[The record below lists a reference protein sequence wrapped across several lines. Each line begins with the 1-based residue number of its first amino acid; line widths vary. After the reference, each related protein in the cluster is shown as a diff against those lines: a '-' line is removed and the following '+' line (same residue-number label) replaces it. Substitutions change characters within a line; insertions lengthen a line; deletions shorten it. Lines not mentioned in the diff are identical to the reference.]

1 MSFSIKKMMKEANK
15 QHRNRMGYIKVY
27 ARLFTA
33 ILRNLMRNKV
43 NIIYANLGSDSID
56 LHVSGD
62 YEMLLRTMRVLR
74 SYGLNADKRPAEGE
88 ASYFAYWTAAYGDD
102 HCNLVIPDSLLK
114 ARVWLNFS
122 STQCERVKVGTR
134 LEEVPV
140 YETRCK

>member
-1 MSFSIKKMMKEANK
+1 MSFSIKKMMQEANK
-15 QHRNRMGYIKVY
+15 SHRDRMGYIKVY

-33 ILRNLMRNKV
+33 ILRDMLRNKV
-43 NIIYANLGSDSID
+43 NIVHADIGWHTLNVS
-56 LHVSGD
+56 VSGD

-74 SYGLNADKRPAEGE
+74 SYGLNAQKRPAEGE
-88 ASYFAYWTAAYGDD
+88 ASYYAYWESKYNEDD
-102 HCNLVIPDSLLK
+102 FDLVVPTEYLD
-114 ARVWLNFS
+114 ARIFLNFS

>member
-1 MSFSIKKMMKEANK
+1 MSFSIKKMMQQVNK
-15 QHRNRMGYIKVY
+15 THRNRMGYIKVY

-33 ILRNLMRNKV
+33 ILRDMLRNKV
-43 NIIYANLGSDSID
+43 NIINASIGFRSLD
-56 LHVSGD
+56 LSVSGD

-74 SYGLNADKRPAEGE
+74 SYGLNAEKRPAEGA
-88 ASYFAYWTAAYGDD
+88 ASYYAYWETKYNEDD
-102 HCNLVIPDSLLK
+102 FDLTVPEEYLD
-114 ARVWLNFS
+114 ARIFLNFT